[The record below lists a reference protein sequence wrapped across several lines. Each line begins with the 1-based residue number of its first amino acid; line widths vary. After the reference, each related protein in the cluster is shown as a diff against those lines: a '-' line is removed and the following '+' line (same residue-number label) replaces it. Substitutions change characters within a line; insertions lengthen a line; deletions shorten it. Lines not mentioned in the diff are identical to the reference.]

1 MNIRHMTQREGDH
14 NQMPNTAPNST
25 AHPEP
30 KRVSFTLPKGYQ
42 DKNSTVWRAVPRR
55 IRISNTRQKW
65 ENAKYRRKKRN
76 GPLSEK
82 ELQAAVLDGTVP
94 SGISD
99 TGATSSAG
107 KTGDPFH
114 HTNKP
119 SNKLFHL
126 PTGGMVKATTQAKLM
141 RQLREPARSGIRV
154 SRRLTNRG

>member
-1 MNIRHMTQREGDH
+1 MTQREGEC
-14 NQMPNTAPNST
+14 NRTTNTAPNST

-30 KRVSFTLPKGYQ
+30 KRVSFTLPKGHQ

-82 ELQAAVLDGTVP
+82 ELRAAVLDGTVP

-126 PTGGMVKATTQAKLM
+126 PTGGTAKATTQAKLM
-141 RQLREPARSGIRV
+141 HQLHEPA
-154 SRRLTNRG
+154 